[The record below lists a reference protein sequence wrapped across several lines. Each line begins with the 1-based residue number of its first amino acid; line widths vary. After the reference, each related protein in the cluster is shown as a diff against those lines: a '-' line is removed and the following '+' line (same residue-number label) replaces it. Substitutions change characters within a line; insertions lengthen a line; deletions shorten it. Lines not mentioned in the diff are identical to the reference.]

1 MRGGKIN
8 VGCRGK
14 EKDDTQ
20 RGVAQGYLG
29 AGKIF
34 FTCWWAVAGQGEKI
48 AEGGKGVREGGRR
61 VEVREK
67 KEK

>member
-1 MRGGKIN
+1 MG
-8 VGCRGK
+8 GK
-14 EKDDTQ
+14 EKDDAQ

-34 FTCWWAVAGQGEKI
+34 FTIWWDVAGQGERI
-48 AEGGKGVREGGRR
+48 TEGGKGVREGGRR
-61 VEVREK
+61 VEVWEK